1 MKILFSSLS
10 GHNQTESHD
19 FVAVLQRLGHQ
30 VIRLTNPTPIHEP
43 SPRFYIEPGY
53 AYEVTLDALFSH
65 LGGTPD
71 LFIYMEPGGVIPKE
85 MAVARIPTVAILCD
99 THRWLE
105 ARQRLARF
113 CDHVFLYHRNY
124 LAHFAEHPQ
133 ENVHWLPYACDLELF
148 KPIEV
153 ERDLDVAFVG
163 QLKAATTG
171 RALTIQRLANRYKMN
186 EPKYYLREEIPG
198 VYARAKIVLNM
209 PLADDLNFRTFE
221 AMSCGAMLLTRRV
234 NNGQEL
240 LFQEG
245 VHYAAYA
252 DEQEMFEKID
262 YYLAHPAERKGIAAA
277 GLAEIQAH
285 HCLEQRIAE
294 ILSIVQERP
303 APVAPIRRMTPTQ
316 IDREYAWLYEYW
328 RAPEA
333 GLRLVREARLAK
345 RPWLPL
351 LLPAVRSVLRVLF
364 R

>member
-1 MKILFSSLS
+1 MNILFSSLS
-10 GHNQTESHD
+10 GDNQTQSHE

-30 VIRLTNPTPIHEP
+30 VTRLTNPTSKHEP
-43 SPRFYIEPGY
+43 SPRFYIELGY
-53 AYEVTLDALFSH
+53 AYEVTLDALLSH
-65 LGGTPD
+65 LGVMPD
-71 LFIYMEPGGVIPKE
+71 MFIYMEPGGIIPRG
-85 MAVARIPTVAILCD
+85 MASARIPTVAILCD

-124 LAHFAEHPQ
+124 LAHFTEHPQ
-133 ENVHWLPYACDLELF
+133 DNVHWLPYACDLELF
-148 KPIEV
+148 RPMAV
-153 ERDLDVAFVG
+153 ERDIDVAFVG
-163 QLKAATTG
+163 QLKGATTE
-171 RALTIQRLANRYKMN
+171 RTLAIEQLTKRYKIN
-186 EPKYYLREEIPG
+186 ELKHYLREEIPG

-234 NNGQEL
+234 HNGQEL

-252 DEQEMFEKID
+252 DEHEMLEKID
-262 YYLAHPAERKGIAAA
+262 YYLAHPAEREAIAAA
-277 GLAEIQAH
+277 GLAEVQANH
-285 HCLEQRIAE
+285 RLEQRITE
-294 ILSIVQERP
+294 LLRIVQERP
-303 APVAPIRRMTPTQ
+303 APAAPIRNMTLTQ

-333 GLRLVREARLAK
+333 GLRLVQEARLAN
-345 RPWLPL
+345 RPWLS
-351 LLPAVRSVLRVLF
+351 LLPPAARSVLRVLF